1 MPGKGIIVPG
11 GIIKPWEIVVWVLGL
26 FVVLLIDRAK
36 TRNRRLLVLD
46 RARNA
51 DASFVSC
58 EDFVQL
64 DLFDRSADEELIP
77 EPKPEVA
84 WWQQGSG
91 GAGRLLR
98 KSA

>member
-1 MPGKGIIVPG
+1 MG
-11 GIIKPWEIVVWVLGL
+11 GIIKPWGIVVWLLGL

-36 TRNRRLLVLD
+36 ERNRRLLVLD
-46 RARNA
+46 RARKT
-51 DASFVSC
+51 DGSFVPL
-58 EDFVQL
+58 EDFAQL
-64 DLFDRSADEELIP
+64 DLFDKSADEDLIP

-91 GAGRLLR
+91 GVERLLR